1 MTIGAIETKYAGC
14 KFRSRLEARWA
25 VFFDTLGIQW
35 KYEDQGYEVDGCRY
49 LPDFWLP
56 DCEVWAE
63 VKGDPNGLRDDYKR
77 MQTVLGPKSPLPG
90 FKDGKTSLLVLG
102 DVPAVRHGET
112 VLHPILTRTPNALT
126 RTWGFF
132 VPSKPSGHSLV
143 LDEQQTCISVLFG
156 KFNWI
161 DPDGNPESKAWDTEP
176 WLLDTPGTFSTVLR
190 AYKAAREAR
199 FEHGA
204 QGR

>member
-102 DVPAVRHGET
+102 DVPAISYGVT
-112 VLHPILTRTPNALT
+112 VLHPILTLASGVLARS
-126 RTWGFF
+126 WGFF
-132 VPSKPSGHSLV
+132 VPTKSGGHTLV
-143 LDEQQTCISVLFG
+143 KDRGQTCISILFG
-156 KFNWI
+156 KYHWT
-161 DPDGNPESKAWDTEP
+161 DPHDTPDSTAWDIEP
-176 WLLDTPGTFSTVLR
+176 WVLDTPGAFRPVLD